1 MSEFKVGDKVRC
13 VKGAT
18 PYGLIQGDIYTVSE
32 VPTSFGTM
40 RVMGNP
46 EWFNA
51 DRFVPFNSATTVP
64 QVADK
69 INPSHYAQYPIQPI
83 TFIRALNLNH
93 NRGAIVKYASR
104 AGYKANEDAI
114 DDLKKI
120 IRYAEAEIK
129 AIEIERG
136 DNDWSK
142 GI

>member
-1 MSEFKVGDKVRC
+1 MSEFKIGDRVRC
-13 VKGAT
+13 VRGVPEYKLFTDVFYVISEGPSVVGT
-18 PYGLIQGDIYTVSE
+18 YRLQGNS
-32 VPTSFGTM
+32 
-40 RVMGNP
+40 
-46 EWFNA
+46 EWFNP
-51 DRFVPFNSATTVP
+51 DRFMLFTPATTVP
-64 QVADK
+64 QAPDK